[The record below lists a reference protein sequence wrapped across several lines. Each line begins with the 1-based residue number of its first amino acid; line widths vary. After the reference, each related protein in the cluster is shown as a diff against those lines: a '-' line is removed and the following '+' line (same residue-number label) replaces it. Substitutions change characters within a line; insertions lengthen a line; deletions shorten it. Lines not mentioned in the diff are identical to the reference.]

1 MCQLYN
7 CGWDDPKIENLD
19 PIQKLLMFENWIEDK
34 RERAEEAKNLGYLIG
49 SFTNPEMV
57 RKLVAAEANTFVSND
72 EEFEELSKQIIEENR
87 RKDKEKAELAPRRRR
102 RKRVTV

>member
-1 MCQLYN
+1 M
-7 CGWDDPKIENLD
+7 D
-19 PIQKLLMFENWIEDK
+19 PIKKLLMFESWAEDK

-57 RKLVAAEANTFVSND
+57 RKLIAAEANTFVSND
-72 EEFEELSKQIIEENR
+72 DEFDELSKQILEENR

-102 RKRVTV
+102 KKRVSV